1 MRLFESET
9 YDFDWWTVI
18 RGKRICPLTRYVLF
32 LECPQIRGFTAF
44 VSFPFF
50 RAWPAISVVFLE
62 WLLYL
67 HLLFGKQFVLSDM
80 ADSEWNGAGEI
91 SYYFAYQRAKFF
103 AGNKITYTNSLYLQN
118 AWYVS
123 PSPKPFGNEIM
134 KISGTCYPIS
144 QQSSNF
150 SPAIFKKF

>member
-50 RAWPAISVVFLE
+50 RAWPAISLVFLE

-67 HLLFGKQFVLSDM
+67 PLSFRKQFCLFDM
-80 ADSEWNGAGEI
+80 VDSEWNGAGETRTI
-91 SYYFAYQRAKFF
+91 LHIRGQ
-103 AGNKITYTNSLYLQN
+103 
-118 AWYVS
+118 S
-123 PSPKPFGNEIM
+123 PSPTARLHTQFHYIY
-134 KISGTCYPIS
+134 KIPNTSLLLLNHSEMRSRKSWELATP
-144 QQSSNF
+144 SS
-150 SPAIFKKF
+150 